1 MIFEAINGGLTAGGV
16 SADVVDGG
24 LIVDFDRV
32 AVPATADDVL
42 VYLYDGSFWGSYGID
57 IDGMLMSS

>member
-1 MIFEAINGGLTAGGV
+1 MSFEAINGGLTAGGD

-32 AVPATADDVL
+32 AVVVDGSVPATLADDVL
-42 VYLYDGSFWGSYGID
+42 VYLYNSSF
-57 IDGMLMSS
+57 